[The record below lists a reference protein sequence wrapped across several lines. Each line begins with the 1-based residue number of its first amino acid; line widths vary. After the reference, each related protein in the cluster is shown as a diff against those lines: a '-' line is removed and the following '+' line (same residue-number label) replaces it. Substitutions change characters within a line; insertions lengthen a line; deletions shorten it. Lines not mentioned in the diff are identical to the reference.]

1 MMQRE
6 NLIVELF
13 SDLSQH
19 GVVRP
24 DLLWQIGVLVLVVVL
39 AVLGSRYIKPRL
51 HSEQRRWKWG
61 SEGFSRVVFPLLA
74 LLGLLLGGLLLAPF
88 YPLPHKLLAVAVV
101 LFTAMVNIRTLV
113 YVLRST
119 FNNAQWLI
127 RSEKYIAGVIWTL
140 YALHVVGVLADIV
153 DALNSVSFKIG
164 KINISML
171 GVINGVFS
179 VALTL
184 LVAMWLSRLIE
195 QRLMGAAL
203 MDMNLR
209 VVLAKLTRTLLVTL
223 AVIIALPLVG
233 IDPTVLSVFGGALG
247 VGLGFGLQKIAS
259 NYVSGFIILLDRSVK
274 LGDLIQIDSRQGVIT
289 GLTSRYVVLKGA
301 DGTESLVPNETLI
314 TSTVVNQSY
323 NDRSVWIK
331 LPISV
336 AYESDLQLVMKLLVD
351 ATRGIERIVQEPPP
365 RAFLENF
372 GASAVD
378 LSVGFW
384 VKDPENG
391 TLALKSQI
399 NERLWQSFRE
409 YRINIPFN
417 RLDVVHFRPGDRL
430 AGDGNLQGLGQQS
443 PPDRGD

>member
-1 MMQRE
+1 MTPRE
-6 NLIVELF
+6 NLLVELF
-13 SDLSQH
+13 SDLSEH
-19 GVVRP
+19 GVIRP
-24 DLLWQIGVLVLVVVL
+24 DLLWQIGLLVIAVGLALV
-39 AVLGSRYIKPRL
+39 GSHYLKPRL
-51 HSEQRRWKWG
+51 HSGHSRWKWG
-61 SEGFSRVVFPLLA
+61 SEGLARVVFPLLA
-74 LLGLLLGGLLLAPF
+74 LVGLLMGGLILAPF
-88 YPLPHKLLAVAVV
+88 YPLPHKLLAIAVV
-101 LFTAMVNIRTLV
+101 LFTAMVNIRVLV

-127 RSEKYIAGVIWTL
+127 RSEKYIAGIIWTL
-140 YALHVVGVLADIV
+140 YALHVVGLLPEIV
-153 DALNSVSFKIG
+153 EALNSVSFKIG
-164 KINISML
+164 KINISLL
-171 GVINGVFS
+171 GVINGLFS

-195 QRLMGAAL
+195 QRLMGASL

-209 VVLAKLTRTLLVTL
+209 VVLAKLTRTFLVTL
-223 AVIIALPLVG
+223 AVIVALPLVG

-274 LGDLIQIDSRQGVIT
+274 LGDLIQIDARQGVIT

-351 ATRGIERIVQEPPP
+351 ATRDIERIVQDPPP
-365 RAFLENF
+365 RAYLENF

-399 NERLWQSFRE
+399 NERLWLAFRE
-409 YRINIPFN
+409 HRINIPFN
-417 RLDVVHFRPGDRL
+417 RLDVVHFRPNERL
-430 AGDGNLQGLGQQS
+430 AGDGNLQGLG
-443 PPDRGD
+443 PDQPG